1 MKKILRLFLSVLLF
15 AALPAT
21 LFAKGRLQI
30 LERPHLTVTGLPV
43 FMSHASS
50 KGPFLRT
57 FRCTNHTASVLEA
70 EIFIKP
76 SHFRSAKAEFTVPV
90 ILPPLAT
97 VEIAVPLPAI
107 STLTT
112 DFTFE
117 VSAPFNVRVKK
128 NELAPYGGMYGK
140 ESGVASP
147 TFSADFFSYLLE
159 EFQKAPFPVKEW
171 GSDSRIFAGVPVIIL
186 DSKDEI
192 PPATC
197 EALRLAAAGGSRI
210 LVLVRGT
217 DPWPSYAGVEKKGK
231 PFTEKIGFGEWV
243 VVRSNAVDTNP
254 KWKAF
259 VKKKHAAAQN
269 GVWSRE
275 YQRLKWH
282 ENNLYRLFQNKLQ
295 NKIEDLAVSAQP
307 LQPPIPIGKLTLIM
321 IAFVIII
328 GPVNYFVLK
337 RYHAELRAI
346 ITIPLLALLFSAAVI
361 GCVVFGDGIQS
372 RGEGKVETYL
382 DQVKGIYASRGAFG
396 IYAPMSI
403 KGLSFTPDELVYFY
417 KPGKVVGVFNEKNF
431 LYAPSL
437 LRPRVSFSYAVT
449 NAGQRSEKIA
459 VTEKDGLVEIVN
471 GLGVEI
477 QSLFLRNAEGKYFK
491 LKVPLLPGARA
502 ELLAIPKL
510 PATVEAIE
518 KGHYR
523 ATVAEALFIKQG
535 FMPDQYKHRQT
546 LIGRWR

>member
-1 MKKILRLFLSVLLF
+1 MKKILLLFLFVLF
-15 AALPAT
+15 FTALPAAGVVKD
-21 LFAKGRLQI
+21 LSRQ
-30 LERPHLTVTGLPV
+30 PHLTVTGLPV
-43 FMSHASS
+43 FMSHASNL
-50 KGPFLRT
+50 GPVLRT

-70 EIFIKP
+70 EILIKP
-76 SHFRSAKAEFTVPV
+76 RFFRSNKAEFTLPV
-90 ILPPLAT
+90 TLPPLAT
-97 VEIAVPLPAI
+97 IEIPVPLPSI
-107 STLTT
+107 STLST
-112 DFTFE
+112 DYTFE
-117 VSAPFNVRVKK
+117 VSAPHNVQVKR
-128 NELAPYGGMYGK
+128 NELSSNLTPSVK
-140 ESGVASP
+140 GVASP
-147 TFSADFFSYLLE
+147 AFSADFFSYLLE

-192 PPATC
+192 PPATY

-210 LVLVRGT
+210 LVLVLGN
-217 DPWPSYAGVEKKGK
+217 DLWPSYAGVEKKGK

-243 VVRSNAVDTNP
+243 VVRSNAVDSNP

-259 VKKKHAAAQN
+259 VKKKHAAAQK
-269 GVWSRE
+269 GVWHYE
-275 YQRLKWH
+275 YEKIKWH
-282 ENNLYRLFQNKLQ
+282 ENNLYRLFENTLKS
-295 NKIEDLAVSAQP
+295 KMRSLAVSARP
-307 LQPPIPIGKLTLIM
+307 LQPPIPMGKLTFLM

-346 ITIPLLALLFSAAVI
+346 ITIPLLSVLFSAAVI
-361 GCVVFGDGIQS
+361 GCVVFGEGIQS
-372 RGEGKVETYL
+372 RGEGLVETYL

-396 IYAPMSI
+396 IYAPMST
-403 KGLSFTPDELVYFY
+403 KGFSFTPDELVYFY
-417 KPGKVVGVFNEKNF
+417 EPGKVVGVFNEKNF

-459 VTEKDGLVEIVN
+459 VTEKEGLVEIVN

-491 LKVPLLPGARA
+491 LKVPLPPGARA

-510 PATVEAIE
+510 PDTVGAIE

-535 FMPDQYKHRQT
+535 FVPDQYKHRQT
-546 LIGRWR
+546 VIGRWR